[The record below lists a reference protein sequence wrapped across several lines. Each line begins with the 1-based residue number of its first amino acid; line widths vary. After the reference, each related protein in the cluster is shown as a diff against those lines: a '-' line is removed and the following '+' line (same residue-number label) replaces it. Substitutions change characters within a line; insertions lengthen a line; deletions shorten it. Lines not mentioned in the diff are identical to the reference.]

1 MSMKVWYGKS
11 TDIESWMKL
20 VKKVSWNFP
29 GLETED
35 KIEEHRQT
43 ILRFMSDK
51 QAICMKDENE
61 IVGVMLF
68 SKKYNMICCLA
79 VDPEYRRKGIA
90 SALLSAAI
98 TELDRTK
105 DITVSTFR
113 MNDQKGDAPRALYT
127 KHGFVEDKLIEEF
140 GYPSQLF
147 ILHP

>member
-1 MSMKVWYGKS
+1 
-11 TDIESWMKL
+11 
-20 VKKVSWNFP
+20 
-29 GLETED
+29 
-35 KIEEHRQT
+35 
-43 ILRFMSDK
+43 
-51 QAICMKDENE
+51 
-61 IVGVMLF
+61 MLF

-90 SALLSAAI
+90 STLLSAAI